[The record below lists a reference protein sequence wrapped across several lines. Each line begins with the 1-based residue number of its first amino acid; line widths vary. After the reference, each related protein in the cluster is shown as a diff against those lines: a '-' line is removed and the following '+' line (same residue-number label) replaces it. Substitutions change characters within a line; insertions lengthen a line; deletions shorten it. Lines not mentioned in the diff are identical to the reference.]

1 MSALTHLVCSACGAS
16 HEAAR
21 LWNLSPHCGKPL
33 LAVYDTAS
41 LRDRFTRESLVGRTK
56 SLWRYREMLPDPGDY
71 QPMGEGLT
79 PLIPAA
85 RLARRFGLKHL
96 YIKEESV
103 NPTGSFKARGMA
115 VAVPMARKLGA
126 KALCLPTAGNAG
138 SAAAAY
144 GAWVELPVHVFL
156 PESTPEPF
164 FRVLEAY
171 GAQMHVV
178 AGHIGDAARAIVFA
192 TASARGCGGSGRCPS
207 CASRRTRALAGSRW

>member
-71 QPMGEGLT
+71 QPMGEGFT

-85 RLARRFGLKHL
+85 RLARRFGELAIPEHGR
-96 YIKEESV
+96 YVGRSAMADDRGV
-103 NPTGSFKARGMA
+103 SFIPPD
-115 VAVPMARKLGA
+115 VAHPMGRLVLGV
-126 KALCLPTAGNAG
+126 G
-138 SAAAAY
+138 
-144 GAWVELPVHVFL
+144 
-156 PESTPEPF
+156 
-164 FRVLEAY
+164 
-171 GAQMHVV
+171 
-178 AGHIGDAARAIVFA
+178 IGL
-192 TASARGCGGSGRCPS
+192 
-207 CASRRTRALAGSRW
+207 LAGVAIGALMGGDHD